1 MAREQVCPRDC
12 IRRKVGC
19 RSSCPDWAEHEKRK
33 AERYAAK
40 QLECASYP
48 TSELKERNYRR
59 KLKSA
64 KG

>member
-1 MAREQVCPRDC
+1 MY
-12 IRRKVGC
+12 
-19 RSSCPDWAEHEKRK
+19 EKLVN
-33 AERYAAK
+33 YAAK